1 MAPYGG
7 RYADERPGW
16 AGASRLARGKQPRQL
31 WVGAG
36 QALPCVA
43 AAAAECAAAHGR
55 LLRPPQV
62 VGF

>member
-16 AGASRLARGKQPRQL
+16 AVASRLARGKQPRQL
-31 WVGAG
+31 WVG
-36 QALPCVA
+36 CVA
-43 AAAAECAAAHGR
+43 GGAVERAAAHGR

-62 VGF
+62 VGFYSSRT